1 MKILTLIIK
10 QVYFDQILNGTKTQ
24 EFREIKPSTEK
35 KYVDST
41 GIKPK
46 PILYDA
52 IRFYVGY
59 HTNRDTALVAVQDA
73 SVNYFVTEITYDLG
87 KILESTQGDKGS
99 GIIDPEQN
107 KLMSVPRGKL
117 LYRTKKFQ

>member
-10 QVYFDQILNGTKTQ
+10 QVYFDQILNGTKTE
-24 EFREIKPSTEK
+24 EFREIKPSTET
-35 KYVDST
+35 KYVDRT

-46 PILYDA
+46 PIFYDA

-59 HTNRDTALVAVQDA
+59 HTNRETALVAVQQA
-73 SVNYFVTEITYDLG
+73 SINYFVTDITYDLG

-99 GIIDPEQN
+99 GISAPEKN
-107 KLMSVPRGKL
+107 KLRSVPRELSPFLG
-117 LYRTKKFQ
+117 